1 MQDTMQANI
10 FRRFYGLTLIEFM
23 IVLAVAGILVAMVI
37 PQLQNA
43 LVRNKVSEGL
53 ALTADAKALIEKNAI
68 QGAPNLGQGVKPI
81 TANRAVKSMTVTNT
95 STGEIEVKFGE
106 VAGAASI
113 ILVPYIGAASAPV
126 SLVAG
131 KALPSTTPVLWAC
144 KAQGSLFALGGLG
157 STLPEH
163 APDQCK

>member
-43 LVRNKVSEGL
+43 LVRSKVTEGL
-53 ALTADAKALIEKNAI
+53 ALTADAKAVVVQNAL
-68 QGAPNLGQGVKPI
+68 QGAASLGQGVKPL

-95 STGEIEVKFGE
+95 STGEIEVKFSE
-106 VAGAASI
+106 AAGAASI
-113 ILVPYIGAASAPV
+113 ILVPYTGAASAPV
-126 SLVAG
+126 SLAAG
-131 KALPSTTPVLWAC
+131 KPLPATTPVLWAC
-144 KAQGSLFALGGLG
+144 KAQGSRFALGGLG
-157 STLPEH
+157 SMLPEH